1 MNANQLVDHFILS
14 CSHDLR
20 APVSSI
26 KGLVKV
32 AEYFPHH
39 DEIHK
44 CFEKINECTD
54 KMDKLIHSLEE
65 FMVISHYTPVPT
77 ETDCEQFA
85 NDILENFQEE
95 LVAKNIIVKKE
106 VRVTKPWF
114 IDRYTFSLILKHLLS
129 NAIAFQDNRKKKK
142 CIAVKI
148 STKKK
153 FTLLEV
159 SDNGMGIPTEFQ
171 QKIFQLT
178 QDVRRVVGGDRR
190 AVPQVVAS
198 LHRWLTEQQRSRGS
212 SRRRWCSSPRGSSP
226 LGAAP
231 VPTAPAPH

>member
-65 FMVISHYTPVPT
+65 FMVTSHYTPVPT

-114 IDRYTFSLILKHLLS
+114 IDRYTFSLLLKHLLS
-129 NAIAFQDNRKKKK
+129 NAIAFQDNRKRKK

-171 QKIFQLT
+171 QKIFQPFY
-178 QDVRRVVGGDRR
+178 R
-190 AVPQVVAS
+190 ASTESTGLGMGLFQVSKLVDKNGARLIFKS
-198 LHRWLTEQQRSRGS
+198 IENAGS
-212 SRRRWCSSPRGSSP
+212 TFLVLIPNHIE
-226 LGAAP
+226 L
-231 VPTAPAPH
+231 

>member
-65 FMVISHYTPVPT
+65 FMVTSHYTPVPT

-114 IDRYTFSLILKHLLS
+114 IDRYTFSLLLKHLLS

-171 QKIFQLT
+171 QKIFQPFY
-178 QDVRRVVGGDRR
+178 R
-190 AVPQVVAS
+190 ASTESTGLGMGLFQVSKLVDKNGARLIFKS
-198 LHRWLTEQQRSRGS
+198 IENAGS
-212 SRRRWCSSPRGSSP
+212 TFLVLIPN
-226 LGAAP
+226 
-231 VPTAPAPH
+231 H

>member
-65 FMVISHYTPVPT
+65 FMVTSHYTPVPT

-114 IDRYTFSLILKHLLS
+114 IDRYTFSLLLKHLLS
-129 NAIAFQDNRKKKK
+129 NAIAFQDNRKREK

-171 QKIFQLT
+171 QKIFQPFY
-178 QDVRRVVGGDRR
+178 R
-190 AVPQVVAS
+190 ASTESTGLGMGLFQVSKLVDKNGARLIFKS
-198 LHRWLTEQQRSRGS
+198 IENAGS
-212 SRRRWCSSPRGSSP
+212 TFLVLIPN
-226 LGAAP
+226 
-231 VPTAPAPH
+231 H

>member
-65 FMVISHYTPVPT
+65 FMVTSHYTPVPT

-171 QKIFQLT
+171 QKIFQPFY
-178 QDVRRVVGGDRR
+178 R
-190 AVPQVVAS
+190 ASTESTGLGMGLFQVSKLVDKNGARLIFKS
-198 LHRWLTEQQRSRGS
+198 IENAGS
-212 SRRRWCSSPRGSSP
+212 TFLVLIPN
-226 LGAAP
+226 
-231 VPTAPAPH
+231 H

>member
-65 FMVISHYTPVPT
+65 FMVTSHYTPVPT

-114 IDRYTFSLILKHLLS
+114 IDRYTFSLLLKHLLS
-129 NAIAFQDNRKKKK
+129 NAIAFQDNRKREK

-159 SDNGMGIPTEFQ
+159 SDNGIGIPTECQ
-171 QKIFQLT
+171 QKIF
-178 QDVRRVVGGDRR
+178 RPFYR
-190 AVPQVVAS
+190 ASIESKGLGMGLFQVSKLVDKNGARLIFKS
-198 LHRWLTEQQRSRGS
+198 IENAGS
-212 SRRRWCSSPRGSSP
+212 TFLVLIPN
-226 LGAAP
+226 
-231 VPTAPAPH
+231 H

>member
-114 IDRYTFSLILKHLLS
+114 IDRYTFSLLLKHLLS
-129 NAIAFQDNRKKKK
+129 NAIAFQDNRKRKK

-171 QKIFQLT
+171 QKIFQPFY
-178 QDVRRVVGGDRR
+178 R
-190 AVPQVVAS
+190 ASTESTGLGMGLFQVSKLVDKNGARLIFKS
-198 LHRWLTEQQRSRGS
+198 IENAGS
-212 SRRRWCSSPRGSSP
+212 TFLVLIPN
-226 LGAAP
+226 
-231 VPTAPAPH
+231 H

>member
-65 FMVISHYTPVPT
+65 FMVTSHYTPVPT

-114 IDRYTFSLILKHLLS
+114 IDRYTFSLLLKHLLS
-129 NAIAFQDNRKKKK
+129 NAIAFQDNRKRKK

-171 QKIFQLT
+171 QKIFQPFY
-178 QDVRRVVGGDRR
+178 R
-190 AVPQVVAS
+190 ASTESTGLGMGLFQVSKLVDKNGARLIFKS
-198 LHRWLTEQQRSRGS
+198 IENAGS
-212 SRRRWCSSPRGSSP
+212 TFLVLIPN
-226 LGAAP
+226 
-231 VPTAPAPH
+231 H